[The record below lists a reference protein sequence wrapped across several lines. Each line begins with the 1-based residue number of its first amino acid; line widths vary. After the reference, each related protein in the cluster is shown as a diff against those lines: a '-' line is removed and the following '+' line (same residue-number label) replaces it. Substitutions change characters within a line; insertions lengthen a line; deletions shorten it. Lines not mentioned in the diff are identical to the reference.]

1 MLARSLCF
9 LLLYFFSSLVMGS
22 DQKALDLLDRMD
34 KLYRLDSSKA
44 TMTMDI
50 ETPNWQR
57 SMTLVSWSKGMDF
70 TLVRIQSP
78 KKEKGIATLKRENEM
93 WNFFPKANQVIKVPP
108 SMMMGSWMGSDFTN
122 DDLVREESLAEEY
135 EVTLTE
141 DDKFYHL
148 SLVPREDTITVW
160 GKIEFTVDK
169 ANLLPVKEVFF
180 NEEGEA
186 MREMMFSKVTNFDG
200 KLLPA
205 VLELRPLNKTGH
217 KTRIVYDELTF
228 NVEISDSIFTLRN
241 LKKKR

>member
-186 MREMMFSKVTNFDG
+186 MREMVFSKVTDFDG

>member
-186 MREMMFSKVTNFDG
+186 MREMVFSKVTDFDG

-205 VLELRPLNKTGH
+205 VLELRPLNKSGH
-217 KTRIVYDELTF
+217 KTRIIYDELTF